1 MAANRYRPHLLVIPE
16 DDANR
21 QIMIGFVLGLSV
33 NSRLVQVEPPA
44 GGWLRARD
52 RFGNEIQP
60 TLTMYPERLV
70 LLLIDCDG
78 DPSRLDELRASVP
91 SALTERV
98 FVLGAGTEPEELRN
112 ELGTFE
118 AIGRTIAGQCLQ
130 GSDEVWGHAML
141 RHNLPEVK
149 RFREA
154 AGRLLGF

>member
-1 MAANRYRPHLLVIPE
+1 MAANRYRRHLLVIPE

-44 GGWLRARD
+44 GGWLRA
-52 RFGNEIQP
+52 
-60 TLTMYPERLV
+60 
-70 LLLIDCDG
+70 
-78 DPSRLDELRASVP
+78 SVS
-91 SALTERV
+91 SALAERV
-98 FVLGAGTEPEELRN
+98 FVLSAGTEPEELRN